1 MSGNKNKNKHSYI
14 QTYGNNS
21 SNNNFKTNSRFTR
34 SKKLPQRLWMHYMP
48 MNAEQTHLEA
58 FLSFPTLHT
67 FFYHWKHHN
76 YRFRHNHSHGTT
88 SHWEDNLIISTLSLS
103 RYCNWETYYVRVCRY
118 YLLQREWFGFP
129 NPQRLYLCG
138 MNRFLLFS
146 DAYLKYDS
154 F

>member
-14 QTYGNNS
+14 QTYS

-88 SHWEDNLIISTLSLS
+88 SHWEDNLIISTLSLFLS
-103 RYCNWETYYVRVCRY
+103 
-118 YLLQREWFGFP
+118 LLQLRDILCASMQILFITTRVIWI
-129 NPQRLYLCG
+129 PQSPTFIFMWYEPLVTLQWC
-138 MNRFLLFS
+138 LP
-146 DAYLKYDS
+146 
-154 F
+154 